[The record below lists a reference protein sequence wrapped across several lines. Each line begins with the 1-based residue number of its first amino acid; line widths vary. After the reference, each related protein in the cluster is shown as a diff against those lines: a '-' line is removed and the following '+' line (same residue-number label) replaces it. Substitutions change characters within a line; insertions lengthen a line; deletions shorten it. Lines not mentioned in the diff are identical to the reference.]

1 VGGAERLPAPGTR
14 LASPAL
20 AGALALIGGLRRA
33 DPEFL
38 GMVSEVDVSR
48 SPIYRLHLVG
58 HPQLIVAQARSLTP
72 GKLSGLRTVL
82 EDLDRRGRRAVEVD
96 LRFAGQLVVRDLP

>member
-1 VGGAERLPAPGTR
+1 
-14 LASPAL
+14 
-20 AGALALIGGLRRA
+20 
-33 DPEFL
+33 
-38 GMVSEVDVSR
+38 
-48 SPIYRLHLVG
+48 VG
-58 HPQLIVAQARSLTP
+58 HPQLIVAQPRSLTP